1 MNSLLRSYLVTPEEP
16 NLLIATCRRR
26 GFILSSLCLS
36 ALKRTITHL
45 ETTSD
50 IRIYFPFSLSQNGG
64 ASREKLNKKT
74 FLARLSFT
82 KNVHTTLP
90 PSPCQAPPT
99 NYRVCI
105 LCTCCRRATVFGKYI
120 TSFCLLLFHFPLP
133 VINDF
138 RKQA

>member
-16 NLLIATCRRR
+16 SLLIATCRRR
-26 GFILSSLCLS
+26 GFILSSLYSS

-64 ASREKLNKKT
+64 ASREKLNKKHLLPVLVLQNLST
-74 FLARLSFT
+74 PRYTPPHARLPQQIAEFVSY
-82 KNVHTTLP
+82 VLL
-90 PSPCQAPPT
+90 A
-99 NYRVCI
+99 
-105 LCTCCRRATVFGKYI
+105 VFGKYI
-120 TSFCLLLFHFPLP
+120 ISFCLLLFHFSLP